1 MNVFIFSNVK
11 NLFKG
16 THKRG
21 QHIIKTFF
29 LITLTHLPKNAWSP
43 DK

>member
-11 NLFKG
+11 NLSN
-16 THKRG
+16 KRG

-29 LITLTHLPKNAWSP
+29 LKTLTHLPKNAWSP